1 MTSERGPFL
10 QSESS
15 AFPILIETLDSSTGE
30 VTNVDWQWEDW
41 QESLIPRGRNIA
53 KMYDLYAEGILARDG
68 SATFESAVLRH
79 KQLDRMLY
87 DQ

>member
-1 MTSERGPFL
+1 M

-30 VTNVDWQWEDW
+30 VTHVDWQWEDW
-41 QESLIPRGRNIA
+41 QESLIPRGRSIA

-68 SATFESAVLRH
+68 CATFESAVLRH
-79 KQLDRMLY
+79 KQLDKMLY